1 MFNYSEKTFVDMPFK
16 KNDLLKMLKADKK
29 VKSEFSSIES
39 VKLTNALSPERTLL
53 EASGQVKEI
62 YVIEIILN
70 SKTIPMLFVDAFNKF
85 IQLQSLFVLRFKNE
99 VKYIS
104 SLKLF
109 TEEKMK
115 VLKTFESQWQKEEKF
130 DFPTTN
136 KLKAVF
142 KEIISKITNIR
153 FREEE
158 NFQEYV
164 SRFDAIKKLKTEI
177 EKQTKIMHAEKQP
190 NLRMALN
197 DKIKEMKKELEEKI
211 NG

>member
-85 IQLQSLFVLRFKNE
+85 IQLQTLFVLRFKNE

-130 DFPTTN
+130 DFPITN

-164 SRFDAIKKLKTEI
+164 SRFDAIKKLKAEI

>member
-29 VKSEFSSIES
+29 VKSEFYSIES

-85 IQLQSLFVLRFKNE
+85 IQLQTLFKLRFKNE

-109 TEEKMK
+109 TEDKMK
-115 VLKTFESQWQKEEKF
+115 VLKIFESEWQNEEKF
-130 DFPTTN
+130 DFPFTN
-136 KLKAVF
+136 KLKTVF
-142 KEIISKITNIR
+142 KEMIGKITNIR

-164 SRFDAIKKLKTEI
+164 SRFEAIKKLKTEI

-197 DKIKEMKKELEEKI
+197 DKIKLMKKELKNME
-211 NG
+211 G